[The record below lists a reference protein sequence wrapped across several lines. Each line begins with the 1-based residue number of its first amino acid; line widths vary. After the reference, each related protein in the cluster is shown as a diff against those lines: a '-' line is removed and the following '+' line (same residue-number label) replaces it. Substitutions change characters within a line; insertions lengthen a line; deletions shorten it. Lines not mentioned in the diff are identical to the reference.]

1 MSGFVFEELEAHGE
15 IVGGVRSTPAD
26 RAARIVADAEAHAVE
41 VEAEA
46 RRSGYEAGY
55 AEGLAQAAR
64 ELEVPRATFA
74 AAVDAIQAAR
84 DDVSETVE
92 RHAVELALAIAE
104 RVVGAALDVQPD
116 LVCNVVAS
124 ALRRVVERD
133 RLAVDVNPEDVPLV
147 RAWLESQSEVAV
159 ATVEVRDERRVAR
172 GGCVVRT
179 AEGEVDARV
188 SEQLARAGEVLREAL
203 AERRA

>member
-1 MSGFVFEELEAHGE
+1 MSSFVFEELEAHGE
-15 IVGGVRSTPAD
+15 IVGAGNTPAE
-26 RAARIVADAEAHAVE
+26 RAARIVADAEAQAVE
-41 VEAEA
+41 LGAEA
-46 RRSGYEAGY
+46 RRAGYDAGY

-84 DDVSETVE
+84 GEVSDTVE

-104 RVVGAALDVQPD
+104 RVVGAALEVQPE
-116 LVCNVVAS
+116 LVCNVVGS

-133 RLAVDVNPEDVPLV
+133 RLAIDVNPEDVPLV
-147 RAWLESQSEVAV
+147 RAWLESQSEVAI

-188 SEQLARAGEVLREAL
+188 GEQLARAGEVLREAF